1 VKARS
6 KSHTILRLIDSGEVL
21 GECDL
26 TEARAKAIVKAYA
39 LWRVYGEREY
49 EKPNYARQDS
59 SGAPGSAPSLGSMV
73 SPGPYMVRTGP
84 RILLGINGPVLCGGG
99 RQVVTIPLMHLD
111 SCTLP
116 TREGQE
122 ADIERIL
129 ALASVTR
136 YGPAYNRG
144 VAENLG
150 RYMASVKKCEGSS
163 AEYFLSQAE
172 KCYHWLAVKEAKK

>member
-1 VKARS
+1 MRS
-6 KSHTILRLIDSGEVL
+6 LRRPGGRLRPRS
-21 GECDL
+21 
-26 TEARAKAIVKAYA
+26 
-39 LWRVYGEREY
+39 WRVYGEREY

-136 YGPAYNRG
+136 YGPDYDRA

-150 RYMASVKKCEGSS
+150 RYMASVTKK
-163 AEYFLSQAE
+163 
-172 KCYHWLAVKEAKK
+172 KKLVQSTF